1 MEEMSAKQ
9 DMLMNPDQ
17 YSRKVLR
24 SKRMRLSQKQEKF
37 VEFFVYHDLT
47 NTECARRAGYQ
58 FPSEVATRMLNDP
71 RFTHVQEK
79 IRELKEVQQRKHEI
93 TFEKVA
99 RDLQAIRDAALEDGA
114 YGPAVQAEMG
124 RAKLAGLL
132 IERKEIKHGKIDQ
145 MDRHEVEARLRALL
159 EKNDLGGVIPNQQ
172 VKDVSTA
179 HEGSEGLIEHQQEDD
194 GEYVVDFEEVEVEY
208 EEVEVEDVPSD
219 LEDEVEEDDEDESD
233 ED

>member
-1 MEEMSAKQ
+1 MKDMNAKQ
-9 DMLMNPDQ
+9 DMLMNPEQ
-17 YSRKVLR
+17 YSRKRLR
-24 SKRMRLSQKQEKF
+24 SRRVKLSQKQEKF
-37 VEFFVYHDLT
+37 VEYFVYHDLT

-71 RFTHVQEK
+71 RFSHIQEK

-145 MDRHEVEARLRALL
+145 MDRKEVESRLRALL
-159 EKNDLGGVIPNQQ
+159 EKNDLGGNVVQDQGEGDDTLMIES
-172 VKDVSTA
+172 VRTDI
-179 HEGSEGLIEHQQEDD
+179 HED
-194 GEYVVDFEEVEVEY
+194 GEEYVVDFDEVEVE
-208 EEVEVEDVPSD
+208 EGEVVEVEDLPSD
-219 LEDEVEEDDEDESD
+219 LEDEAEEEDDG
-233 ED
+233 